1 MNLPDDGCI
10 LVVKHDCPTCQ
21 LIAPLATELS
31 GHGLLSEVL
40 SQDDPRFPAGV
51 DVTDDRE
58 LAGSFALDIEVV
70 PTLIRH
76 HGGAESGRVVG
87 WDRAQW
93 RTLTGLPDLGVDLP
107 EHRPGCGSLSIA
119 PGVEEELRSRHG
131 DTGLR
136 SRKIP
141 VAFPDDESEQMYARG
156 WTDGLPVVAPT
167 AARVL
172 RMLDGTTRDAGEVI
186 GDIPPALVPCTVEK
200 AAVNAVMA
208 GCKPEYFPVVLAG
221 LEAVLDP
228 AFNWYTLGSTT
239 MGVGLV
245 IVVNGPITSRIG
257 MNSGHNA
264 MGHGNRANATIGRAV
279 QLVAHNV
286 GGSSPGGVDR
296 STQGHP
302 GKFGMCFA
310 EDESD
315 ETWEPLSVA
324 RGVPAGR
331 SAVTTFGSI
340 GSSLCF
346 SELSRDGESLSRS
359 LAASMQVVE
368 HPKAVG
374 LSAMLVLS
382 HEHWMV
388 FRADGWSRTDID
400 VAIRQA
406 GTRPASELVQGS
418 GGIGDGIPPDRAV
431 GEFAKFEPGEL
442 HIVRAGSR
450 AGLSSTIL
458 AGFDNSFLSEPTTKE
473 IRP

>member
-1 MNLPDDGCI
+1 MTLPDDGLI
-10 LVVKHDCPTCQ
+10 LIVKSDCPTCQ
-21 LIAPLATELS
+21 LVTSVARELADEDFLAA
-31 GHGLLSEVL
+31 VL
-40 SQDDPRFPAGV
+40 SQDDPAFPAGLSV
-51 DVTDDRE
+51 IDDGDLELSFDLDV
-58 LAGSFALDIEVV
+58 EVV
-70 PTLIRH
+70 PTLIHRR
-76 HGGAESGRVVG
+76 GGDEVGRVVG
-87 WDRAQW
+87 WDREQW
-93 RTLTGLPDLGVDLP
+93 RVLTGIGDLGSDLPD
-107 EHRPGCGSLSIA
+107 HRPGCGSLSA
-119 PGVEEELRSRHG
+119 GPGMEDELRSRYGH
-131 DTGLR
+131 TGLR
-136 SRKIP
+136 SRTIS
-141 VAFPDDESEQMYARG
+141 VEFPDDESEQMFSLG

-167 AARVL
+167 PARVL
-172 RMLDGTTRDAGEVI
+172 RMLGGTTLAPDHII
-186 GDIPPALVPCTVEK
+186 GDIPPALAPCTVEK

-245 IVVNGPITSRIG
+245 VVVNGPIVKRIG

-302 GKFGMCFA
+302 GKFGLCFA

-315 ETWEPLSVA
+315 DDWQPLSVA
-324 RGVPAGR
+324 AGHPADG
-331 SAVTTFGSI
+331 SAVTAFGSI
-340 GSSLCF
+340 GSTLCF

-359 LAASMQVVE
+359 LAASLQVVE

-382 HEHWMV
+382 HEHWAV
-388 FRADGWSRTDID
+388 FKREGWSRSDID
-400 VAIRQA
+400 VAIREA
-406 GTRPASELVQGS
+406 GTRPGSELVQGA
-418 GGIGDGIPPDRAV
+418 GGIGDGLAPDRAN
-431 GEFAKFEPGEL
+431 GDFAKFDAGEL
-442 HIVRAGSR
+442 HLVRAGSR

-458 AGFDNSFLSEPTTKE
+458 AGFDNSFLSKLTTKVV
-473 IRP
+473 RP